1 MSGNSERDSN
11 AEPVYKVGRRHQQQ
25 IIETQLAAP
34 KTETRGAEVFAR
46 SNLAVS
52 AADAIALEGRHSQ
65 RKAGSESLMPLAYQS
80 RASVFEVDEEDPDFA
95 AAEEGICGAVL
106 NYVLGKQFV
115 EDRGS
120 LDENSVFLMPWQA
133 RVPLAIVACLRL
145 TCCPQTLKKLVICTP
160 FLGISVW
167 SLFVVFDT
175 LGRVNCASNHEYIFV
190 SIGLVLCWMVIIP
203 IILFSRN
210 DYDSAGQGDDA
221 AIERMEQKDSPSG
234 LPDMRLECGPK
245 IRLIFL
251 TIASLARL
259 ATAGAFLALFL
270 TFSSAQNCYHFL
282 KIK

>member
-11 AEPVYKVGRRHQQQ
+11 VEPVYKVGRRHQQQ

-145 TCCPQTLKKLVICTP
+145 TCCPQTLKKLV
-160 FLGISVW
+160 L
-167 SLFVVFDT
+167 LKVVFIWTGEQTVPWTNHDT
-175 LGRVNCASNHEYIFV
+175 MPNHFECRFMCFPLIV
-190 SIGLVLCWMVIIP
+190 M
-203 IILFSRN
+203 
-210 DYDSAGQGDDA
+210 
-221 AIERMEQKDSPSG
+221 KSPG
-234 LPDMRLECGPK
+234 
-245 IRLIFL
+245 I
-251 TIASLARL
+251 TW
-259 ATAGAFLALFL
+259 
-270 TFSSAQNCYHFL
+270 
-282 KIK
+282 